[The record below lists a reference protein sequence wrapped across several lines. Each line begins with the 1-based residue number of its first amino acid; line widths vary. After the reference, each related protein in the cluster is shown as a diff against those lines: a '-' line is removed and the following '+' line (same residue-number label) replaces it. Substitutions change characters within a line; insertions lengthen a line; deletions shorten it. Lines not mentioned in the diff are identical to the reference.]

1 MPQTVQTTTL
11 QVTKP
16 LDFHLLEATFKLI
29 RYELPPNLRF
39 RNNRNDYGQMH
50 NCLRDRLNYAYRT
63 FKFDRLDNNI
73 PKWVV
78 YALYPH
84 EAPPQPITIPFLI
97 EKPLPQ
103 KVIRFD
109 QLDFHVL
116 LKLLQIDYFRRGQ
129 GNECFVGQDD
139 CYVYARK
146 SLGTALTC
154 LCVNLQGNIRT
165 LETDRVQEFKV
176 VGQATPFRKV
186 EDQKISF
193 ASHAYFGRID
203 NNGQVYFVHLKTPEL
218 SSYPK
223 DSIYEIRP
231 FKGHRTT
238 LNYHDM
244 QHLEES
250 TGKILYDFHHDF
262 SEYLET
268 YGITCA
274 SKTRTFTKLEVPKD
288 PLLLPIE
295 MLRTIYVY
303 DNRLQRDHP
312 LEMYLDILAA
322 NQPAINFVPTD
333 NLAQLERGAALIIQ
347 DYNKEDF
354 EEKGIFFGKVDLYQQ
369 LYRQYPFVPKQTMNV
384 NPHKSKDA
392 VLPAYL
398 NYPAPKDDKDFSE
411 LFHRKIDMTLYELY
425 LKDVILNEQS
435 LQRLPYLP
443 SNYAFIRKATYAGVS
458 YETMLYFEDDTLRFI
473 NIDEPDGP
481 DRRNAILQQFGI
493 DWEEMYTAMLKKYK
507 RIKDDEIK
515 ALTHFDVIVG
525 PNLFVELEAINERVL
540 YPYDDIV
547 LRKEDLDVLYSIDDL
562 LLTPHYDQLSEQNLS
577 EQELHQTGLLN
588 GERIPNNPR
597 EEASLQL
604 YLQCEQYDTL
614 LEEIRRTHPMI
625 SYNTLTQ
632 GETMERIARIFN
644 IAPNKNGRYNRLNFI
659 RYYQKLGMFKSPKGR
674 DIEGMPYKGIW
685 YDQEF
690 CYLVGATTSM
700 PQKQPRAHIIRQFDV
715 YIGKEHFDPLPLLL
729 SASVQFV
736 RLKQYTV
743 YPYPFHL
750 INLYVENVLHF
761 QK

>member
-1 MPQTVQTTTL
+1 MQQSVQTTTL

-16 LDFHLLEATFKLI
+16 LDFHLLEANFKLI
-29 RYELPPNLRF
+29 RYELPPSLLF
-39 RNNRNDYGQMH
+39 RKNKNDYGQMH
-50 NCLRDRLNYAYRT
+50 NCLRDRLNYTYRT
-63 FKFDRLDNNI
+63 FKFDRLDGNI

-78 YALYPH
+78 YVLYPR
-84 EAPPQPITIPFLI
+84 EATPQAITIPFLT

-103 KVIRFD
+103 KVIHFD

-146 SLGTALTC
+146 SLGALTC
-154 LCVNLQGNIRT
+154 LRVNLQGNIRT
-165 LETDRVQEFKV
+165 LETERMQEFKV
-176 VGQATPFRKV
+176 VGQAKPFRKV
-186 EDQKISF
+186 EDEKISF

-203 NNGQVYFVHLKTPEL
+203 NNGKVYFAHLKTPDL
-218 SSYPK
+218 ASFPK

-231 FKGHRTT
+231 FKGRRTT
-238 LNYHDM
+238 LKYHDVE
-244 QHLEES
+244 HLDES
-250 TGKILYDFHHDF
+250 TGKILYDFIQGF
-262 SEYLET
+262 SEYLAT
-268 YGITCA
+268 YDLTCV
-274 SKTRTFTKLEVPKD
+274 SKTRTFTKLEVPRD

-295 MLRTIYVY
+295 MLQTIYIY
-303 DNRLQRDHP
+303 DNRLQRTHP

-322 NQPAINFVPTD
+322 DQPTINFVPTD
-333 NLAQLERGAALIIQ
+333 DLTQLERGAVLIIQ
-347 DYNKEDF
+347 DYNKDDF
-354 EEKGIFFGKVDLYQQ
+354 EEKGVFFGNIDPYQEI
-369 LYRQYPFVPKQTMNV
+369 YRRHSFLPKQTINI
-384 NPHKSKDA
+384 NPHSSKDA
-392 VLPAYL
+392 ALPEYL
-398 NYPAPKDDKDFSE
+398 NYPAPKDDKGFFE
-411 LFHRKIDMTLYELY
+411 LFRRKIDMTLYELY

-435 LQRLPYLP
+435 LQRLPFLP
-443 SNYAFIRKATYAGVS
+443 LNYAFIRKATYAGVS

-481 DRRNAILQQFGI
+481 DRRNDILQRFGI
-493 DWEEMYTAMLKKYK
+493 DWEDMYMKMLKKYR
-507 RIKDDEIK
+507 RIKEDEIK

-525 PNLFVELEAINERVL
+525 PNLFVELEDINERVL

-547 LRKEDLDVLYSIDDL
+547 LRKEALDTPYSIDDL
-562 LLTPHYDQLSEQNLS
+562 LLTLHYDKLSEQNLS
-577 EQELHQTGLLN
+577 EQELQETGLLK
-588 GERIPNNPR
+588 GERPPLGPR

-604 YLQCEQYDTL
+604 YLQCEQYDAL

-625 SYNTLTQ
+625 SYNVLTQ

-644 IAPNKNGRYNRLNFI
+644 IAPDENGRYNRLNFI
-659 RYYQKLGMFKSPKGR
+659 RYYQKLGMFRSPKGR

-685 YDQEF
+685 YDKEF

-729 SASVQFV
+729 AASVQFV

-761 QK
+761 QR